1 MENVEKSL
9 DLTLTM
15 LGRRLNNGVEY
26 GFRTSSG
33 NDYWC
38 KQYEL
43 YTVMGR
49 VTRIR
54 LWHFLRD
61 WEKAKG
67 KSEDELTKYDD
78 FKKMLEMKN
87 WPAGFE
93 PGYVPYQ

>member
-1 MENVEKSL
+1 METL
-9 DLTLTM
+9 DLHLTM

-38 KQYEL
+38 RRHEL
-43 YTVMGR
+43 DMVMGR

-61 WEKAKG
+61 WEKEQG
-67 KSEDELTKYDD
+67 KTDNELTNYED
-78 FKKMLEMKN
+78 FKKMLGAKN
-87 WPAGFE
+87 WPAGFD
-93 PGYVPYQ
+93 PGYVPYQY